1 VADPQGPKKPSKIP
15 TVLWGAITAGL
26 LFRTFWR
33 PSRAVVQKGVAAA
46 CPGISPPGSGC
57 STVMLIQGTPNA
69 TQVYAVTS
77 GIVAI
82 AADGSVQIASD
93 REPVIIGYGPNP
105 AQVFVQTGQ
114 KVQLGQEIAVMDNVA
129 FSVTELIPDG
139 KGGVTFQSIEPAS
152 WLAAR
157 GLRVAQAENVPTS
170 LWCSHGRSITVPT
183 ATLGCGIKL
192 PEPSALMLLPVTV
205 TTE

>member
-15 TVLWGAITAGL
+15 TVLWGAVTFGL

-33 PSRAVVQKGVAAA
+33 PARAVVQKGVPTA

-57 STVMLIQGTPNA
+57 NTVMMIQGTPNA

-77 GIVAI
+77 GTVAI
-82 AADGSVQIASD
+82 GSDGSVSIASD
-93 REPVIIGYGPNP
+93 REPVIIGYGPG
-105 AQVFVQTGQ
+105 ASQVFVATGQ
-114 KVQLGQEIAVMDNVA
+114 KVQLGQEVAVMANVA

-139 KGGVTFQSIEPAS
+139 KGGVTFQPIDPAS

-157 GLRVAQAENVPTS
+157 GLRVAQSENVPTS
-170 LWCSHGRSITVPT
+170 LWCTHGRNITVPT

-205 TTE
+205 TTQ